1 MPCGQKAKHET
12 EAILNKFNKDFKNGP
27 HQKKNFFL
35 IRTGKPVLTK
45 VLLTDNRQF
54 QWWNSRHWI
63 GGVSGGTVTR
73 RILWFL
79 DERAGGATILRED
92 WNRVQF

>member
-54 QWWNSRHWI
+54 QWWNSRHLKRAEKE
-63 GGVSGGTVTR
+63 GLVT
-73 RILWFL
+73 
-79 DERAGGATILRED
+79 
-92 WNRVQF
+92 